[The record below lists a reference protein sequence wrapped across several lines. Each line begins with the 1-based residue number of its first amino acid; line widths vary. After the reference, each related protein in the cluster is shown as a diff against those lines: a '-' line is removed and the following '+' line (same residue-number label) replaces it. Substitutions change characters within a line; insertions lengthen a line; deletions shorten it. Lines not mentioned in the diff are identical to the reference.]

1 MLISVLI
8 SLSNKDLSVQPATYC
23 LQNSD
28 FNSSCKKVLGNLEE
42 KNVLQLATT
51 TISIGKINM
60 DLSASKVS
68 AKKKPSLTPFH
79 KPFPHFFSPNDVP
92 AEGNFGPMQ
101 TYKQH
106 ATLQWDLCSD
116 RGIYR
121 PLGCTISL
129 TRICQESLHKGPHVI
144 HTHTS
149 KNLCSDSLYILEPKC
164 FPQSSPH

>member
-1 MLISVLI
+1 
-8 SLSNKDLSVQPATYC
+8 
-23 LQNSD
+23 
-28 FNSSCKKVLGNLEE
+28 VLGNLEE

-68 AKKKPSLTPFH
+68 AKKNRHSHLSMTLSLP
-79 KPFPHFFSPNDVP
+79 FFSSNDVP
-92 AEGNFGPMQ
+92 SEGNFGPMQ

-121 PLGCTISL
+121 SLGCKTTL
-129 TRICQESLHKGPHVI
+129 TRICQESLHKGPPRDQYSHIKKFV
-144 HTHTS
+144 
-149 KNLCSDSLYILEPKC
+149 LR
-164 FPQSSPH
+164 FPLHFGTQMLPTIFPTLKALTEIS

>member
-1 MLISVLI
+1 MKICLC
-8 SLSNKDLSVQPATYC
+8 SLLLTVW
-23 LQNSD
+23 QNSD

-121 PLGCTISL
+121 SLGCKTTL
-129 TRICQESLHKGPHVI
+129 TRICQESLHKGPPRDQYSHIKKFV
-144 HTHTS
+144 
-149 KNLCSDSLYILEPKC
+149 LR
-164 FPQSSPH
+164 FPLHFGTQMLPTIFPTLKALTEIS